1 MSVVGANVPYI
12 RSHLRNEQWRS
23 QSAAEVTLLVR
34 SVLIM
39 IIIILVVLYVCTHT
53 ARCLDMARRHGLRRL
68 PSVNCA
74 VLPQDAQCSCADEN
88 TAFKVPPFCLSG
100 DEQHSL
106 LKVYACSA
114 HNAYTAY

>member
-1 MSVVGANVPYI
+1 MY
-12 RSHLRNEQWRS
+12 
-23 QSAAEVTLLVR
+23 
-34 SVLIM
+34 
-39 IIIILVVLYVCTHT
+39 
-53 ARCLDMARRHGLRRL
+53 ARTQPDAWIWLGDMAYLDY